1 MTLKANFPLGFIRK
15 SRGLKGELLLTL
27 VSPTIKFDK
36 RIGNVWLGETPN
48 KVYPWQVEKLQLQ
61 GSDAFLKLS
70 DVNTRE
76 EADFLKGLNVF
87 IPSAWIHPDHPLR
100 LYGYQVRTQSRR
112 ISAAVVTD
120 IDMSGNQPNLIISAA
135 QGEFILP
142 LVDDFITRID
152 QRRKIIYVNLIE
164 GMGPQ

>member
-1 MTLKANFPLGFIRK
+1 M
-15 SRGLKGELLLTL
+15 LLTL

-142 LVDDFITRID
+142 LVDDFVTKID
-152 QRRKIIYVNLIE
+152 RRRKIIYVNLIE

>member
-1 MTLKANFPLGFIRK
+1 M
-15 SRGLKGELLLTL
+15 LLTL

-120 IDMSGNQPNLIISAA
+120 IDLSGNQPNLIISAA

-152 QRRKIIYVNLIE
+152 QRRKIIYIKLIE